1 MGKIHQLSAHVV
13 NKIAA
18 GEVIERPASVVKELV
33 ENSLDAGATRV
44 DVTLRQGGVEL
55 IRVADNGFG
64 IAADDMPLAIASHA
78 TSKIE
83 GDEQLFSVRTLG
95 FRGEALASIASVSR
109 FRLES
114 RTNENDSGHAL
125 QVVGGTIEEGVQP
138 CGGPVGTRI
147 EVNDLF
153 FNTPVRRKFL
163 RTTSTELG
171 HVTEAITRLALAFPQ
186 VHFVL
191 RHQER
196 TVYDLPATDS
206 WRDRIAAF
214 FGRELAEHLI
224 WVDQYD
230 EELQLEGFV
239 ADPSYTRAN
248 ARLQYYFLNQRY
260 IRDRSLQHAL
270 TEAYRGLIMTGRYP
284 IAFLRLEMPPHLVDV
299 NVHPTK
305 LEVRFQDGGKVYSR
319 ILGTLRNK
327 FLTSNLTKSVPLD
340 QNRAEDAR
348 GNGASKTAAP
358 SIPMAPVVPEL
369 PWGKHDSADA
379 RSAIRVWAEQLGPA
393 VAHPAD
399 VLMPTTPLS
408 NSAPVA
414 DSSGTQVA
422 SGTTRTDVSH
432 PSVGGMH
439 PFPPVGQPIHET
451 VAKTPVMTQTL
462 GQTAQSPSALGADPR
477 GTSFE
482 MGRAID
488 SKSSTIPI
496 SPPAAGSATTV
507 RRVTGI
513 QVHDRYLVC
522 ESSEGLVVI
531 DQHALHERILYE
543 KLRERVGKGGLEQQQ
558 LLVPEPVE
566 LTGQEAAALLEACD
580 MLNNLGVGIEDFGGA
595 TVLVNAYP
603 AILRHFRPDQLLK
616 ELAELLLTGKK
627 QLAQDDVLDQ
637 LLHTMACKAAVKA
650 GDRLT
655 PDEVTALLDQRGLV
669 QDWHHCPH
677 GRPTTLVFKQAEL
690 DRYFGRT

>member
-64 IAADDMPLAIASHA
+64 IAAEDIPLAIASHA

-114 RTNENDSGHAL
+114 RTNENDSRHVL
-125 QVVGGTIEEGVQP
+125 QVVGGTIEEGVLP

-270 TEAYRGLIMTGRYP
+270 SEAYRGLIMTGRYP

-340 QNRAEDAR
+340 QNRSQDPR
-348 GNGASKTAAP
+348 SSTFSPTATTG
-358 SIPMAPVVPEL
+358 IPMAPAVPEL
-369 PWGKHDSADA
+369 PWDKHDSADA
-379 RSAIRVWAEQLGPA
+379 RSAIRVWAEQLTPS
-393 VAHPAD
+393 VAHRGDAFPI
-399 VLMPTTPLS
+399 
-408 NSAPVA
+408 APVI
-414 DSSGTQVA
+414 DSGPVAAAAGIQVV
-422 SGTTRTDVSH
+422 SGTTRTDSPH
-432 PSVGGMH
+432 SSVGAMH
-439 PFPPVGQPIHET
+439 PFPPVGQPALET

-462 GQTAQSPSALGADPR
+462 GQTTQSPSASIADSRGA
-477 GTSFE
+477 SSE

-496 SPPAAGSATTV
+496 APPVAGSAATT
-507 RRVTGI
+507 RRAMGLQI
-513 QVHDRYLVC
+513 HDRYLVC
-522 ESSEGLVVI
+522 ESGEGLVVI

-566 LTGQEAAALLEACD
+566 LTGQEAAALLEARD

-595 TVLVNAYP
+595 TVVVNSYP
-603 AILRHFRPDQLLK
+603 AMLRHFRPDQLLK

-627 QLAQDDVLDQ
+627 QLAQEDVLDQ

-655 PDEVTALLDQRGLV
+655 PDEVTALLDQRGLI

-677 GRPTTLVFKQAEL
+677 GRPTTLVFKQSEL
-690 DRYFGRT
+690 DRYFGRI